1 MTTTTTDLPVPEIT
15 RPRTVLVGTMFASA
29 ASMMLFF
36 GVLFVYVDARAA
48 ARSAGESWFPD
59 GTIEL
64 GPPGFVF
71 ATLILSVFTIQWAV
85 QAINNDDRANA
96 FVALGLSGLFGAAV
110 FNQLWFIIND
120 TGFALSA
127 DTAQFLF
134 FLVNGTFI
142 VFLIAAVVFVL
153 LTFLRA
159 LIGQFGPRRAESVA
173 AAAFY
178 WNTVV
183 AMWSIAWYVVYI
195 TK

>member
-1 MTTTTTDLPVPEIT
+1 MTATTAGLPSAEVT

-29 ASMMLFF
+29 AAFMAFV
-36 GVLFVYVDARAA
+36 GVVLVYIRERSQARAVGA
-48 ARSAGESWFPD
+48 EWFPD
-59 GTIEL
+59 GTVEL
-64 GPPGFVF
+64 GPAGFVF
-71 ATLILSVFTIQWAV
+71 ATLILSIFTVQWAV
-85 QAINNDDRANA
+85 QAINNEDRTNA
-96 FVALGLSGLFGAAV
+96 LVALALSGLFGAAV

-127 DTAQFLF
+127 NTPQFMF
-134 FLVNGTFI
+134 FVVLGTF
-142 VFLIAAVVFVL
+142 AALMISAVAFVA

-159 LIGQFGPRRAESVA
+159 LIGQFGPRKADSVA

-183 AMWSIAWYVVYI
+183 AMYAIAWYVIFV

>member
-1 MTTTTTDLPVPEIT
+1 
-15 RPRTVLVGTMFASA
+15 MFACA
-29 ASMMLFF
+29 AAFMAFV
-36 GVLFVYVDARAA
+36 GVIIVYVSERNSALDAGA
-48 ARSAGESWFPD
+48 EWFPD

-64 GPPGFVF
+64 GPSGFIF
-71 ATLILSVFTIQWAV
+71 STMILSIFTIQWAV
-85 QAINNDDRANA
+85 QAINNDDRKNA
-96 FVALGLSGLFGAAV
+96 FVALALTAVFGASV

-127 DTAQFLF
+127 SNAEFMF
-134 FLVNGTFI
+134 FVVLGTFVAFMI
-142 VFLIAAVVFVL
+142 SAVAFIA

-159 LIGQFGPRRAESVA
+159 LIGQFGPRKADSVA

-183 AMWSIAWYVVYI
+183 AMYAIAWYVIFV